1 MFSNRSGD
9 GRTIAFVS
17 MAALLAL
24 VMFAC
29 CTNSETS
36 VVYKAID
43 FVIESLA
50 LAVTV
55 KARFGRSFPKN

>member
-29 CTNSETS
+29 CTNSEIS
-36 VVYKAID
+36 VEALF
-43 FVIESLA
+43 FVS
-50 LAVTV
+50 
-55 KARFGRSFPKN
+55 KNLLTGL